1 MFPRMPYSKEYLE
14 HLVKRLERQELERE
28 LEKEIDKVL
37 GAPHHR
43 YPFGFVFHAI
53 AIVLIVAVVALV
65 WSFT

>member
-1 MFPRMPYSKEYLE
+1 MFPRMPYPKEYLE
-14 HLVKRLERQELERE
+14 QLAKQSERLKLERE
-28 LEKEIDKVL
+28 LEKELDKAL

-65 WSFT
+65 WLFT

>member
-14 HLVKRLERQELERE
+14 HLVKRLEQQE

-37 GAPHHR
+37 GVPHHR

-65 WSFT
+65 WLFT